1 MSGPFIA
8 TRRRVTTLRLAMNDS
23 RWPAADGWVKMAQ
36 NINGVEIHY
45 VRNTITGAVD
55 DFKFV
60 G

>member
-1 MSGPFIA
+1 
-8 TRRRVTTLRLAMNDS
+8 MNDS